1 MCKKQQQQKKNIN
14 NKSICQYL
22 EISTAAEKRDFSKK
36 IMKDILKATLL
47 INKIYIYI

>member
-1 MCKKQQQQKKNIN
+1 MCKKQQQQKNIN

-22 EISTAAEKRDFSKK
+22 EISTATETRDFSKK